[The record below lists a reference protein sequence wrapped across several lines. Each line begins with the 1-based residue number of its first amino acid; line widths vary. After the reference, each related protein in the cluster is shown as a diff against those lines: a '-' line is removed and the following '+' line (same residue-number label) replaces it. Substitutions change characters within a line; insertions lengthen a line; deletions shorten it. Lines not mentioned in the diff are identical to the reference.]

1 MAHGGTIF
9 LDEVGELPFELQSK
23 LLRVLQEG
31 EFEPVGSSQ
40 TRKVD
45 VRVLA
50 ATNRDIQRAIGEGK
64 FREDLYYRLN
74 VFPVELPPLRE
85 RRDDIGVLAAAFAEK
100 FAKSMGRSI
109 EPLSADCIRRLE
121 TYRWPGNVRE
131 LQNIIERAVITARDR
146 KLNLDRALP
155 ESIGVIA
162 GASNEGEGAAKRVRT
177 AKELEQFE
185 RENIVAALEA
195 SDWKVAGTNGAATL
209 LGIKPTTLSSRIK
222 ALGIER
228 KR

>member
-9 LDEVGELPFELQSK
+9 LDEVGELPFDLQSK

-40 TRKVD
+40 TRRVD

-50 ATNRDIQRAIGEGK
+50 ATNRDLQRFTGEGK

-74 VFPVELPPLRE
+74 VFPIELPPLRE
-85 RRDDIGVLAAAFAEK
+85 RREDIGVLAEAFAEK
-100 FAKSMGRSI
+100 FAKSMGRPI
-109 EPLSADCIRRLE
+109 EPLSVDCIRRLE
-121 TYRWPGNVRE
+121 AYRWPGNVRE
-131 LQNIIERAVITARDR
+131 LQNIIERAVITARDG

-155 ESIGVIA
+155 ESVGVPA
-162 GASNEGEGAAKRVRT
+162 VASTGGEATAKRVRT
-177 AKELEQFE
+177 AKELADLE
-185 RENIVAALEA
+185 RDNIVAALEA
-195 SDWKVAGTNGAATL
+195 SGWKVAGTNGAATL
-209 LGIKPTTLSSRIK
+209 LGIKPTTLNSRLK
-222 ALGIER
+222 VLGIER